1 MYLNNPEYVKI
12 GDKKYKINTDF
23 RVAIECNEIA
33 ESDDIGDTER
43 PLAIIY
49 KLYGDEG
56 LDNPQDWEKLLELA
70 IKYLCLGKE
79 LEENKDDPDMDLKE
93 DRYYI
98 RSSFIQDY
106 KYNPY
111 DMEYLHWWDFFN
123 DLSNLSNSEFGN
135 CCILNRVRNLR
146 TMDVSKIKDIK
157 EKEKILRAKK
167 QVSLKKQK
175 DVDIEM
181 TDEEK
186 ESQNR
191 FYKALGGD

>member
-1 MYLNNPEYVKI
+1 MNNPEYVKI

-23 RVAIECNEIA
+23 RVAIECNKIA
-33 ESDDIGDTER
+33 ESENIGDTER

-56 LDNPQDWEKLLELA
+56 LNNPNDWEKLLDLA
-70 IKYLCLGKE
+70 IKYLCLGKK
-79 LEENKDDPDMDLKE
+79 LEDNNEEQDMDLEK

-146 TMDVSKIKDIK
+146 TLDISKIKDYKERNKIIK
-157 EKEKILRAKK
+157 AKK
-167 QVSLKKQK
+167 QVSLNKEQ
-175 DVDIEM
+175 DFEITE
-181 TDEEK
+181 EEK
-186 ESQNR
+186 QNQDM
-191 FYKALGGD
+191 FYNALDGGD

>member
-56 LDNPQDWEKLLELA
+56 LGNPQDWEKLLELA
-70 IKYLCLGKE
+70 IKYFCLGKD
-79 LEENKDDPDMDLKE
+79 LEENNDDPDMDLKE

-111 DMEYLHWWDFFN
+111 DMKYLHWWDFFN

-167 QVSLKKQK
+167 QVSLKNQK
-175 DVDIEM
+175 DVNVKM

-186 ESQNR
+186 ESQDR

>member
-1 MYLNNPEYVKI
+1 MCLNNPEYVKVNN
-12 GDKKYKINTDF
+12 KKYKINTDF
-23 RVAIECNEIA
+23 RVAIECNVIA
-33 ESDDIGDTER
+33 EDDNIGDTER

-49 KLYGDEG
+49 KLFGDEG
-56 LDNPQDWEKLLELA
+56 LNNSQDWEQLIELA

-79 LEENKDDPDMDLKE
+79 LEDSTEESDMDLEK

-146 TMDVSKIKDIK
+146 TLDVSKIKNPK
-157 EKEKILRAKK
+157 EKEKILKSKK
-167 QVSLKKQK
+167 QVSLNKIQK
-175 DVDIEM
+175 YEIS
-181 TDEEK
+181 DEEK
-186 ESQNR
+186 QNQDK
-191 FYKALGGD
+191 FYDLLDGGD

>member
-1 MYLNNPEYVKI
+1 MNNPEYIKI
-12 GDKKYKINTDF
+12 GNKKYKINTDF

-33 ESDDIGDTER
+33 ESDDIGDVER

-56 LDNPQDWEKLLELA
+56 LDNPKDWEKLLELA

-79 LEENKDDPDMDLKE
+79 LEENNDVPDMDFKE

-111 DMEYLHWWDFFN
+111 DMKYLHWWDFFN

-135 CCILNRVRNLR
+135 CCILNRIRNLR
-146 TMDVSKIKDIK
+146 TMDVSKIKDYK
-157 EKEKILRAKK
+157 EKERILKAKK
-167 QVSLKKQK
+167 QVSLKRQK
-175 DVDIEM
+175 GADIEM

-186 ESQNR
+186 ESQDR
-191 FYKALGGD
+191 FYDALGGD

>member
-1 MYLNNPEYVKI
+1 MNNPEYVKI
-12 GDKKYKINTDF
+12 GEKKYKINTDF

-33 ESDDIGDTER
+33 KSNDVGDVER
-43 PLAIIY
+43 TLAIIY

-56 LDNPQDWEKLLELA
+56 LNNPQDWEKLIELA

-79 LEENKDDPDMDLKE
+79 LEENNDEPDMDLIK

-111 DMEYLHWWDFFN
+111 DMDYLHWWDFFN

-146 TMDVSKIKDIK
+146 TMDVSKIKDYK
-157 EKEKILRAKK
+157 EKEKILKAKER
-167 QVSLKKQK
+167 VSLKRKE
-175 DVDIEM
+175 DIDLEM
-181 TDEEK
+181 TEDEK
-186 ESQNR
+186 ASQDR
-191 FYKALGGD
+191 FYNALGGD

>member
-1 MYLNNPEYVKI
+1 MYLNNPEYVKA
-12 GDKKYKINTDF
+12 GNKKYKINTDF

-33 ESDDIGDTER
+33 ESSDVSDTER

-49 KLYGDEG
+49 KLFGDEG

-70 IKYLCLGKE
+70 IKYLCLEKD
-79 LEENKDDPDMDLKE
+79 LEDTEEERDMDLQK

-146 TMDVSKIKDIK
+146 TMDVSKIKDWK
-157 EKEKILRAKK
+157 EKNRILKAKR
-167 QVSLKKQK
+167 QVSLIKED
-175 DVDIEM
+175 DVEKEM
-181 TDEEK
+181 TEEEK

-191 FYKALGGD
+191 FYNALGGD

>member
-1 MYLNNPEYVKI
+1 MNNPEYVRV

-23 RVAIECNEIA
+23 RVAIECNMIA

-49 KLYGDEG
+49 KLFGDDG
-56 LDNPQDWEKLLELA
+56 LNNPQDWEKLLELA

-79 LEENKDDPDMDLKE
+79 LEDANEESDIDLEK

-111 DMEYLHWWDFFN
+111 DIKYLHWWDFFN

-146 TMDVSKIKDIK
+146 NLDISKIKDYK
-157 EKEKILRAKK
+157 EKDRLIKAKK
-167 QVSLKKQK
+167 QVSLTKRHEKTVSDVEKQSK
-175 DVDIEM
+175 DKFFEL
-181 TDEEK
+181 
-186 ESQNR
+186 
-191 FYKALGGD
+191 LGGD

>member
-1 MYLNNPEYVKI
+1 MNNPEYVKI
-12 GDKKYKINTDF
+12 GEKKYKINTDF

-33 ESDDIGDTER
+33 ESNDVGDVER

-49 KLYGDEG
+49 KLYGEEG
-56 LDNPQDWEKLLELA
+56 LNNPQDWEKLIELA

-79 LEENKDDPDMDLKE
+79 LEENNDEPDMDLKK

-111 DMEYLHWWDFFN
+111 DMDYLHWWDFFN

-146 TMDVSKIKDIK
+146 TMDVSKIKDYK
-157 EKEKILRAKK
+157 EKQKILKAKER
-167 QVSLKKQK
+167 VSLKSKEDEDMK
-175 DVDIEM
+175 M

-186 ESQNR
+186 SSQDR
-191 FYKALGGD
+191 FYNALGGD

>member
-1 MYLNNPEYVKI
+1 MNNPEYVKI
-12 GDKKYKINTDF
+12 GEKKYKINTDF

-33 ESDDIGDTER
+33 ESNDVGDIER

-49 KLYGDEG
+49 KLYGEEG
-56 LDNPQDWEKLLELA
+56 LNHPQDWEKLIELA

-79 LEENKDDPDMDLKE
+79 LEENNDEPDMDLKK

-111 DMEYLHWWDFFN
+111 DMDYLHWWDFFN

-146 TMDVSKIKDIK
+146 TMDVSKIKDYK
-157 EKEKILRAKK
+157 EKQKILKAKER
-167 QVSLKKQK
+167 VSLKSKE
-175 DVDIEM
+175 DIDSEM
-181 TDEEK
+181 TREEK
-186 ESQNR
+186 ASQDR
-191 FYKALGGD
+191 FYNALGGD